1 MASSVAKWHHA
12 SWLNRL
18 ETGTHT
24 VTASKLI
31 VLAHIY
37 GLHAEHFFRT
47 ICPDQSVPDPQTEA
61 TTLLFSGAST
71 SGPYKWGIIGE
82 HNQFLVSLMPVGS
95 YVQVDTRKRVVPA
108 VKNWVNEF
116 QRPIYFLKVE
126 EGCSCGW
133 CESDPLGRSLA
144 LVPIRYRPLAGWHG
158 KTGME
163 WKSLIAL

>member
-1 MASSVAKWHHA
+1 
-12 SWLNRL
+12 
-18 ETGTHT
+18 
-24 VTASKLI
+24 
-31 VLAHIY
+31 
-37 GLHAEHFFRT
+37 
-47 ICPDQSVPDPQTEA
+47 
-61 TTLLFSGAST
+61 
-71 SGPYKWGIIGE
+71 
-82 HNQFLVSLMPVGS
+82 MPVGS
-95 YVQVDTRKRVVPA
+95 YVQIDARKRVVPA

-126 EGCSCGW
+126 EGCLCGW